1 MSLICHDLHKILTNS
16 SFYRQTLWFLLY
28 GIASVVVQAQFSAKR
43 KAVIVTVGKNSQVMK
58 RG

>member
-1 MSLICHDLHKILTNS
+1 MSLICHVLHKILTNS